1 MNLPFLLT
9 ISLPDSSSQQEPQLH
24 CVGSGSLPPPF
35 LRLPGAL
42 LLLILLLF
50 PTPPPPPTP
59 VLAPAAAWAQHQD
72 KRAVLLSTR
81 LGQSSR
87 GWNRVVLKGPSTVPS
102 VTQQGFPNDERGR
115 GEEKPI
121 SEEEGIPSPPPHIR
135 LPTFASHFLCVATLQ
150 TRGDGGEESVST
162 GLLGQWKGWLSCLPR
177 S

>member
-1 MNLPFLLT
+1 MCGGWDQKPLSGPRHPSLT
-9 ISLPDSSSQQEPQLH
+9 PLAFQGIGFVAFPGLQGLAPDKVLQKPSSLFTS
-24 CVGSGSLPPPF
+24 
-35 LRLPGAL
+35 
-42 LLLILLLF
+42 
-50 PTPPPPPTP
+50 PPPTP

-87 GWNRVVLKGPSTVPS
+87 GWTRVVLKGPSTVPS